1 MSVQRLDMALQ
12 LAATS
17 CETDRLLDELTS
29 SCVAGNLIGLATTLP
44 QRHLTVNA
52 RPHTPHLHYASAVAL
67 CHISTF
73 QVLHLP
79 VSLP

>member
-1 MSVQRLDMALQ
+1 MPVERLGTVLQ

-17 CETDRLLDELTS
+17 CETDMLLGKLTS

-44 QRHLTVNA
+44 QRHMSVNP
-52 RPHTPHLHYASAVAL
+52 RPHTPQLHYTRAVAL
-67 CHISTF
+67 RHASTF